1 MSVEILVARCSH
13 ETIGLGS
20 KDLFGFLHE
29 REGTE

>member
-1 MSVEILVARCSH
+1 MSVEILVARSH